1 MLFRSQATAW
11 LMRVTLCRMRPWWLS
26 RWGMALSLCF
36 VLIGL
41 FAIGRGDWQGA
52 GLALGLA
59 AWRLFIDWM
68 QGTDGFRSRCEIDQF
83 RIDGNPEAATRG
95 PRKRFGPVLVA
106 VVLGWTIAV
115 VVIGDVVLRVP
126 SWAVTI
132 GIVAV
137 IPVSLLVAVASVYRL
152 PPSLR

>member
-1 MLFRSQATAW
+1 
-11 LMRVTLCRMRPWWLS
+11 
-26 RWGMALSLCF
+26 MALSLCF

-41 FAIGRGDWQGA
+41 GAIGQGDWQAA

-59 AWRLFIDWM
+59 AWRIVIDWM
-68 QGTDGFRSRCEIDQF
+68 QGTDRFRSRCEIDQF
-83 RIDGNPEAATRG
+83 RIDDNADGPRRD
-95 PRKRFGPVLVA
+95 PRKRFGPVMVA
-106 VVLGWTIAV
+106 IVLGWTIAV
-115 VVIGDVVLRVP
+115 LVIGDVVAKVP

-137 IPVSLLVAVASVYRL
+137 IPVSLLVAIVLMYRL